1 MQGTMK
7 RSTTVQAVL
16 KQLRHDIVTKKLN
29 NHMPVTELQYA
40 EAYGCSRA
48 ALRGA
53 LTVLEQE
60 GLIQVL
66 PNGTK
71 RICSLSIEDINNIY
85 ELRSY
90 VECSA
95 AEHILR
101 KETIDVSKLF
111 KVLEDA
117 KRNSDFVESD
127 AMFHETL
134 VSMSKN
140 KVLIQTWKTFMPVA
154 KEFFILNFSYSEKL
168 KDSLEERHILI
179 AKLLLE
185 KDKKVIDVLKKHIEE
200 ARNLSVGERIIQ

>member
-1 MQGTMK
+1 MQGTMN
-7 RSTTVQAVL
+7 RSGTVQAVL
-16 KQLRHDIVTKKLN
+16 KQLRRDIVIKKLDN
-29 NHMPVTELQYA
+29 DTPVTELQFS
-40 EAYGCSRA
+40 EDYGCSRA

-53 LTVLEQE
+53 LTVLEHE
-60 GLIQVL
+60 GLIRVL

-71 RICSLSIEDINNIY
+71 LISSLSIDDINNIY

-95 AEHILR
+95 AEHIL
-101 KETIDVSKLF
+101 KKGIIDVSKLF

-117 KRNSDFVESD
+117 KDNYDLAEYD
-127 AMFHETL
+127 ALFHETL
-134 VSMSKN
+134 VSMSEN
-140 KVLIQTWKTFMPVA
+140 KVLMQTWKTFMPVV
-154 KEFFILNFSYSEKL
+154 KELFVLNFSHSEKL

-200 ARNLSVGERIIQ
+200 ARLLSVGEVK

>member
-1 MQGTMK
+1 MHGTMK
-7 RSTTVQAVL
+7 RSATVQAVL
-16 KQLRHDIVTKKLN
+16 KQLRQDIVTKKLD
-29 NHMPVTELQYA
+29 NHMPVTELQYS

-71 RICSLSIEDINNIY
+71 RICSLSIADINNIY

-101 KETIDVSKLF
+101 KEIIDVSKLF

-117 KRNSDFVESD
+117 KRNFDFAESD

-134 VSMSKN
+134 VSMSEN
-140 KVLIQTWKTFMPVA
+140 KVLIQSWKTFMPVA
-154 KEFFILNFSYSEKL
+154 KELFILNFSYSEKL

-185 KDKKVIDVLKKHIEE
+185 KDKKVIDVLKNHIEE
-200 ARNLSVGERIIQ
+200 ARKLSVGENN

>member
-7 RSTTVQAVL
+7 RSTTVQTVL

-29 NHMPVTELQYA
+29 NLMPVTELQFS
-40 EAYGCSRA
+40 EVYGCSRA

-60 GLIQVL
+60 GLIQML

-71 RICSLSIEDINNIY
+71 RICSLSIDDINNIY

-101 KETIDVSKLF
+101 KDLIDVSRFF

-117 KRNSDFVESD
+117 KMNSDFAESD

-134 VSMSKN
+134 VSMSEN
-140 KVLIQTWKTFMPVA
+140 KVLMQTWKTFMPVA
-154 KEFFILNFSYSEKL
+154 KELFILNFSYSEKL

-185 KDKKVIDVLKKHIEE
+185 KDEKVIDVLKKHIEE
-200 ARNLSVGERIIQ
+200 ARLLSVGENV